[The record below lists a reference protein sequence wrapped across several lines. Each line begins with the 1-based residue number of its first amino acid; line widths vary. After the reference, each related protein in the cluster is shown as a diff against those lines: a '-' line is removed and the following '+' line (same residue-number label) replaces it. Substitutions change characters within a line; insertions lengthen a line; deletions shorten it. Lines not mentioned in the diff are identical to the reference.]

1 MPRSSNL
8 QVLCGCDFPAPRQ
21 QILAALVIG
30 PAFQL
35 AQLPFTILKF

>member
-1 MPRSSNL
+1 VAAIF
-8 QVLCGCDFPAPRQ
+8 QHHAG